1 MGQAGGGGAV
11 IMCVISEEGGRA
23 MGPIALLPAGAGGPA
38 LILLGITLPLICRL
52 LCQRESGPVA
62 GNL

>member
-1 MGQAGGGGAV
+1 
-11 IMCVISEEGGRA
+11 MCVISEEGGRA